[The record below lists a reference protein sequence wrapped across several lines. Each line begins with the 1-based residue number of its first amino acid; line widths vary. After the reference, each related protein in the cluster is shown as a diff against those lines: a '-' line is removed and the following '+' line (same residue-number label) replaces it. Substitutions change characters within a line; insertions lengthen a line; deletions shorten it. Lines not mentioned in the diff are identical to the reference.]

1 MSTADVAALVASLGG
16 LGGLGAL
23 VTSMRS
29 LAETRRVR
37 EDTAQLRPD
46 HGESVADQVRSLGH
60 QMGEHHALI
69 MRVLDQQ
76 TAQGERITL
85 LEHSTRSAESHH
97 PQ

>member
-1 MSTADVAALVASLGG
+1 MTGADVTDILTALGG

-23 VTSMRS
+23 VTSLRS

-37 EDTAQLRPD
+37 EDTRELRPD

-60 QMGEHHALI
+60 QMGEHHQLI

-85 LEHSTRSAESHH
+85 LEHAPRSAETRH
-97 PQ
+97 PR